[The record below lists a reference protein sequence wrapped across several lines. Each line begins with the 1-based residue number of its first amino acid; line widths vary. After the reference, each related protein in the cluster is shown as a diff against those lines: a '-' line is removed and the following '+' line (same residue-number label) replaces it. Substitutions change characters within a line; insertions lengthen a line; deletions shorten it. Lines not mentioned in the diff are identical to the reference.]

1 MKRVMVIFPFL
12 MALIVLFSCQEKKSD
27 LAEKKGLYE
36 VKNQSA
42 CVGCHT
48 DKALLEKVAEPLE
61 NEGGASGEG

>member
-1 MKRVMVIFPFL
+1 MRRLFIVFPFL
-12 MALIVLFSCQEKKSD
+12 LALLFVFSCQEKKSD
-27 LAEKKGLYE
+27 IAEKKGLYE
-36 VKNQSA
+36 VSNQSA